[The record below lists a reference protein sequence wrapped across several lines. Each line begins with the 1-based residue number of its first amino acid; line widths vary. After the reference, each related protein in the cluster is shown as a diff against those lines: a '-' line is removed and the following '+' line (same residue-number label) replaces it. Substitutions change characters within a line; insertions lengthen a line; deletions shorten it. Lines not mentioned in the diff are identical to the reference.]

1 MKKAALYVALVLAIS
16 LIAAMSGLNGSQVL
30 SVAVFV
36 SFIVGTLLYWPFRLA
51 FALTGIAVLLA
62 SGLLDIA
69 HLIEFASLDVILF
82 LIGMM
87 IIIGYLENNHF
98 FEAALEKILPFIGG
112 SAKKLMV
119 SLMALSFISAALVD
133 EVTSIL
139 FMAAITLRLCRHY
152 KLDPIPYIIMVVF
165 ATNIGSGATVVGNP
179 IGVLIALRAGL
190 AFPDFL
196 RWATPIAVVA
206 WALTV
211 VLSFVFFRKPMAR
224 LQEAIDRSRQAGE
237 EMAAAAEDGEERPAK
252 SGNLLLPS
260 LIFLGTIVGLLSHKN
275 IEQWLNLEHNVMLV
289 GTALLGAGIVLF
301 IERNR
306 ARELVEKRVDW
317 WTLAFFM
324 LLFASAGTLRY
335 VGVTEHIAKGM
346 INFTGGEIVP
356 LMWIVT
362 WGIGLLSA
370 FMDNVLAVASF
381 IPIVG
386 DMVDAGINVF
396 PLWWAMLFGGTI
408 LGNLTVIGSTA
419 NIIAVGLLERREGKG
434 ISFMEWFWP
443 GLVTAVPSLLAAL
456 LLLLA
461 QLPLLLAN

>member
-1 MKKAALYVALVLAIS
+1 MKKAVLYVALVAAIS
-16 LIAAMSGLNGSQVL
+16 LVAAAGGLNGGQVL
-30 SVAVFV
+30 SVAVFS
-36 SFIVGTLLYWPFRLA
+36 SFIVGTLLFWPFRLA
-51 FALTGIAVLLA
+51 FALAGIAVLLGT
-62 SGLLDIA
+62 GLLDTA

-98 FEAALEKILPFIGG
+98 FEAVLDRILPLIGH
-112 SAKKLMV
+112 SAKRLMV
-119 SLMALSFISAALVD
+119 SLMAISFVSAALVD

-152 KLDPIPYIIMVVF
+152 KLNPIPYVIMVVF
-165 ATNIGSGATVVGNP
+165 ATNIGSGASVVGNP

-190 AFPDFL
+190 SFPDFL
-196 RWATPIAVVA
+196 RWATPIAALA
-206 WALTV
+206 WLLTV
-211 VLSFVFFRKPMAR
+211 VLSFIFFKKPMAA
-224 LQEAIDRSRQAGE
+224 LQAAIEQERRTGQQLAATAEVEEHGTAAGRS
-237 EMAAAAEDGEERPAK
+237 
-252 SGNLLLPS
+252 LVLPS
-260 LIFLGTIVGLLSHKN
+260 IIFLGTIIGLLGHKSL
-275 IEQWLNLEHNVMLV
+275 EHAFHLEHNVMLV

-301 IERNR
+301 IERDR
-306 ARELVEKRVDW
+306 ARNLVESRVDW

-335 VGVTEHIAKGM
+335 VGVTERIAQGM
-346 INFTGGEIVP
+346 INLTGGELVP
-356 LMWIVT
+356 LLWLVT
-362 WGIGLLSA
+362 WGIGFLSA

-386 DMVDAGINVF
+386 DLSEAGVNTF

-408 LGNLTVIGSTA
+408 LGNLTVVGSTA
-419 NIIAVGLLERREGKG
+419 NIIAVGLLERRENKG

-443 GLVTAVPSLLAAL
+443 GLVTAVPSLLLAL

-461 QLPLLLAN
+461 QLSMMPGN